1 MSEPAAGQHYSST
14 AKILHW
20 AVAGLVVAQY
30 ALANLAELAA
40 EAGAQV
46 RQLALLANHKSVG
59 VSILAL
65 ALVRLAW
72 RAAHRPPPLPAAMP
86 RWQAAASKV
95 SHGLLYVLLLATPLS
110 GWLMSSASAYSVSWF
125 NLLQLPD
132 LVPPDAELKEVF
144 AGIHGSLA
152 LLLAAVAGVHILA
165 AFKHALID
173 RDGVLR
179 RMTSTV
185 GLGVFA
191 AAVLFGILV
200 LGAAGQGGPAAQEGV
215 ASPPAVGSDAAQE
228 ETAEEPGVGSAVA
241 AGEAAA
247 PSPPAADAALGRPA
261 AESAAVADAPV
272 VDAPLAMA
280 GAEGVPP
287 RWSIDYGASFIS
299 FAGDQAG
306 AQFQGIW
313 SSWEADIR
321 FSGNNLA
328 ASSAVVTINTAAAD
342 TQDAERDATLVGP
355 DWFDTGNFPQAQY
368 LASSFSRGEDGAYVA
383 QGELIVKGAATPAA
397 LNFSVQADGARRV
410 LVGEAQLDRI
420 ALGLGVG
427 EWLDTS
433 WVGRDVQV
441 HVRVEATVPLRTAQ
455 TPNSGP

>member
-1 MSEPAAGQHYSST
+1 MSEPAAGQHYGST

-20 AVAGLVVAQY
+20 AVAGLIVAQY

-72 RAAHRPPPLPAAMP
+72 RVAHRPPPLPAAMP
-86 RWQAAASKV
+86 RWQAVASKI
-95 SHGLLYVLLLATPLS
+95 SHGLLYALLLATPLS

-132 LVPPDAELKEVF
+132 FVAPDAELKEVLE
-144 AGIHGSLA
+144 GIHEFLA
-152 LLLAAVAGVHILA
+152 LLLAAAAGVHILA

-179 RMTSTV
+179 RMTSAV

-200 LGAAGQGGPAAQEGV
+200 LGAAGQGGTAPQ
-215 ASPPAVGSDAAQE
+215 PAVGSDAAQE
-228 ETAEEPGVGSAVA
+228 ETAGQSGAGSAAA
-241 AGEAAA
+241 AGKAAA
-247 PSPPAADAALGRPA
+247 PLPTAADAALGRPA
-261 AESAAVADAPV
+261 AESAAVADT
-272 VDAPLAMA
+272 PLAMT
-280 GAEGVPP
+280 GVEDVPP
-287 RWSIDYGASFIS
+287 RWSIDYGASFIR
-299 FAGDQAG
+299 FTGDQAG

-321 FSGNNLA
+321 FSGSNPA
-328 ASSAVVTINTAAAD
+328 ASSAVVTIDTGMAD

-355 DWFDTGNFPQAQY
+355 DWFDADNFPQAQY

-383 QGELIVKGAATPAA
+383 QGELIVKGAAAPAA

-420 ALGLGVG
+420 ALGLGAG

-433 WVGRDVQV
+433 WVGRAVRVD
-441 HVRVEATVPLRTAQ
+441 VRVEATVAPGPQ
-455 TPNSGP
+455 PKQSG

>member
-1 MSEPAAGQHYSST
+1 MSEPAAAQHYGST

-20 AVAGLVVAQY
+20 AVAGLLVAQY

-46 RQLALLANHKSVG
+46 RQIALLANHKSVG

-86 RWQAAASKV
+86 RWQAVASKV
-95 SHGLLYVLLLATPLS
+95 SHGLLYALLLAMPLS

-132 LVPPDAELKEVF
+132 LLAPDAELKEVF
-144 AGIHGSLA
+144 EGIHESLA
-152 LLLAAVAGVHILA
+152 LLLAAVAGMHILA

-191 AAVLFGILV
+191 AAALFGILV
-200 LGAAGQGGPAAQEGV
+200 LGAAGQGGTLPQEDV
-215 ASPPAVGSDAAQE
+215 ASPPALGSDAAQE
-228 ETAEEPGVGSAVA
+228 EAAGESGVGSAVA
-241 AGEAAA
+241 AGEI
-247 PSPPAADAALGRPA
+247 A
-261 AESAAVADAPV
+261 AESAAVADAP
-272 VDAPLAMA
+272 LATT
-280 GAEGVPP
+280 GAEDVPP
-287 RWSIDYGASFIS
+287 RWSIDYGASFIR
-299 FAGDQAG
+299 FAGAQAG
-306 AQFQGIW
+306 AQFQGAW
-313 SSWEADIR
+313 PSWEADIR
-321 FSGNNLA
+321 FSGSNLA
-328 ASSAVVTINTAAAD
+328 ASSAVVAINTGVAD

-355 DWFDTGNFPQAQY
+355 DWFDADNFPQAQY

-397 LNFSVQADGARRV
+397 LSFSVQADGARRV

-420 ALGLGVG
+420 ALGLGEG

-433 WVGRDVQV
+433 WVGREVRVD
-441 HVRVEATVPLRTAQ
+441 VRVEATVALRAGQ
-455 TPNSGP
+455 TSGLGP

>member
-1 MSEPAAGQHYSST
+1 MSEPAAGQHYGST

-20 AVAGLVVAQY
+20 AVAGLIVAQY

-72 RAAHRPPPLPAAMP
+72 RVAHRPPPLPAAMP
-86 RWQAAASKV
+86 RWQAVASKI
-95 SHGLLYVLLLATPLS
+95 SHGLLYALLLATPLS

-132 LVPPDAELKEVF
+132 FVAPDAELKEVLE
-144 AGIHGSLA
+144 GIHEFLA
-152 LLLAAVAGVHILA
+152 LLLAAAAGVHILA

-179 RMTSTV
+179 RMTSAV

-200 LGAAGQGGPAAQEGV
+200 LGTAGQGGTAAQG
-215 ASPPAVGSDAAQE
+215 G
-228 ETAEEPGVGSAVA
+228 
-241 AGEAAA
+241 AA
-247 PSPPAADAALGRPA
+247 PTAADAALGRPA
-261 AESAAVADAPV
+261 AESAAVADT
-272 VDAPLAMA
+272 PLAMT
-280 GAEGVPP
+280 GVEDVPP
-287 RWSIDYGASFIS
+287 RWSIDYGASFIR
-299 FAGDQAG
+299 FTGDQAG

-313 SSWEADIR
+313 PSWEADIR
-321 FSGNNLA
+321 FSGSNPA
-328 ASSAVVTINTAAAD
+328 ASSAVVTIDTGMAD

-355 DWFDTGNFPQAQY
+355 DWFDADNFPQAQY

-383 QGELIVKGAATPAA
+383 QGELIVKGAAAPAA

-420 ALGLGVG
+420 ALGLGAG

-433 WVGRDVQV
+433 WVGQAVRVD
-441 HVRVEATVPLRTAQ
+441 VRVEATVAPGPQ
-455 TPNSGP
+455 PQQSG

>member
-1 MSEPAAGQHYSST
+1 MSEPTAGQHYSST

-30 ALANLAELAA
+30 FLANLAELAA

-59 VSILAL
+59 ISILAL

-95 SHGLLYVLLLATPLS
+95 SHGLLYALLLAMPLS

-132 LVPPDAELKEVF
+132 LVAPDAGLKAVLE
-144 AGIHGSLA
+144 GIHESLA

-179 RMTSTV
+179 RMTSAV
-185 GLGVFA
+185 GLVVFA

-200 LGAAGQGGPAAQEGV
+200 LGAAGQGGTAAQEGV
-215 ASPPAVGSDAAQE
+215 ASPPAV
-228 ETAEEPGVGSAVA
+228 
-241 AGEAAA
+241 
-247 PSPPAADAALGRPA
+247 DAALGRRA
-261 AESAAVADAPV
+261 AESAAVA
-272 VDAPLAMA
+272 DAPLAMA

-287 RWSIDYGASFIS
+287 RWSIDYGASFIR
-299 FAGDQAG
+299 FTGDQAG

-313 SSWEADIR
+313 PSWEADIR

-355 DWFDTGNFPQAQY
+355 DWFDADSFPQAQY

-383 QGELIVKGAATPAA
+383 QGELIVRGASTPAA
-397 LNFSVQADGARRV
+397 LNFSVQAEGARRV
-410 LVGEAQLDRI
+410 LFGEAQLDRI
-420 ALGLGVG
+420 ALGLGAG

-455 TPNSGP
+455 TPNPEP